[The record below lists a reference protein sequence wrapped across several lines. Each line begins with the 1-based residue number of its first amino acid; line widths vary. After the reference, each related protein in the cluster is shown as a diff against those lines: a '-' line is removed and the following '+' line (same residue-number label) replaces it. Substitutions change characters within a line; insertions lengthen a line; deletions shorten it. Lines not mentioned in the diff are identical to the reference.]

1 VERRRSISDS
11 SHAGLSRRQLLRGGL
26 ALAAWTLG
34 PKWVRAQELPEV
46 APLEMPPSEV
56 PLPACDPEC
65 ARWALLSDTHIAADP
80 ENRYH
85 GFYPYRNLEEVT
97 AQIACDLPDGLVI
110 TGDLARL
117 RGETEAYENLLVL
130 LYSIAAQRPIH
141 LGLGNH
147 DDRDDFFQTFGAGY
161 DDAGAVENKHVT
173 TTETGPVRLIVLD
186 SLLNVNWMTGRL
198 GPQQRTWL
206 ETVLQTCD
214 DRPTIL
220 FLHHTLNGEL
230 LDMRRLLEIIKP
242 VPKIKA
248 VVYGHSHKYSYREF
262 AGIHLINLPATG
274 FPLTRHQPVGWVEAR
289 LRKDGGEF
297 TLHAIGG
304 DRENDGHTETLSWRS

>member
-1 VERRRSISDS
+1 MSDS
-11 SHAGLSRRQLLRGGL
+11 PHAALSRRQLLRGGL
-26 ALAAWTLG
+26 ALAACTLG
-34 PKWVRAQELPEV
+34 PHWARAQERPHV
-46 APLEMPPSEV
+46 APPEMPPSEV

-65 ARWALLSDTHIAADP
+65 TRWALLSDTHIAADP
-80 ENRYH
+80 ENRYR

-130 LYSIAAQRPIH
+130 LYPIAAQRPIH

-161 DDAGAVENKHVT
+161 DDDGAVENKHVV
-173 TTETGPVRLIVLD
+173 TTETGPVRMIVLD
-186 SLLNVNWMTGRL
+186 SLLNVNWMTGKL

-230 LDMRRLLEIIKP
+230 LDMRRLLEIIRP

-248 VVYGHSHKYSYREF
+248 VVYGHSHQYGYREF

-274 FPLTRHQPVGWVEAR
+274 YTLTRHQPVGWVKAR

-304 DRENDGHTETLSWRS
+304 DRENDGQTQTLVWRS

>member
-1 VERRRSISDS
+1 MSDIPRER
-11 SHAGLSRRQLLRGGL
+11 LSRRQLLRGGL

-34 PKWVRAQELPEV
+34 PHGARAAEEP
-46 APLEMPPSEV
+46 PEMPPDV
-56 PLPACDPEC
+56 PPDVPPPACDPEC
-65 ARWALLSDTHIAADP
+65 TRWALLSDTHIAADP
-80 ENRYH
+80 GNHYR
-85 GFYPYRNLEEVT
+85 GFYPYRNLQEAT
-97 AQIACDLPDGLVI
+97 AQIACNLPDGVVI

-117 RGETEAYENLLVL
+117 RGEIEAYENLKTL
-130 LYSIAAQRPIH
+130 LTSIAEQRPIH

-147 DDRDDFFQTFGAGY
+147 DDRDDFFRAFGPGY
-161 DDAGAVENKHVT
+161 DDDGAVENKHVVA
-173 TTETGPVRLIVLD
+173 TEMGPVRLIVLD

-220 FLHHTLNGEL
+220 FLHHTLNSEL

-242 VPKIKA
+242 IPKIKA
-248 VVYGHSHKYSYREF
+248 VVYGHSHKYSYSEV

-274 FPLTRHQPVGWVEAR
+274 FTLTRRQPVGWVEAK
-289 LRKDGGEF
+289 LTKDSGEF

-304 DRENDGHTETLSWRS
+304 HRENDGRTQMLAWRS

>member
-1 VERRRSISDS
+1 MEGRRFISDIPQ
-11 SHAGLSRRQLLRGGL
+11 AGLSRRQLLRGGL

-34 PKWVRAQELPEV
+34 PRWTRAGEPADV
-46 APLEMPPSEV
+46 APPEMPPS
-56 PLPACDPEC
+56 CDPEC
-65 ARWALLSDTHIAADP
+65 TRWALLSDTHIAGDP
-80 ENRYH
+80 DNHYR
-85 GFYPYRNLEEVT
+85 GFYPYRNLQEVT
-97 AQIACDLPDGLVI
+97 AQIAADLPDGVVI

-117 RGETEAYENLLVL
+117 RGQIDAYENLKAL
-130 LYSIAAQRPIH
+130 LGPIAEQCPIH

-147 DDRDDFFQTFGAGY
+147 DDRNDFFRAFGPGY
-161 DDAGAVENKHVT
+161 DDDGVVANKHVV
-173 TTETGPVRLIVLD
+173 TTEAGPVRLIVLD
-186 SLLNVNWMTGRL
+186 SLLNVNWMTGKL

-206 ETVLQTCD
+206 ETALQSCD

-230 LDMRRLLEIIKP
+230 LDMGRLFEIIKP

-248 VVYGHSHKYSYREF
+248 VVYGHSHKYNYSEV

-274 FPLTRHQPVGWVEAR
+274 FNLARRQPVGWVEAR
-289 LRKDGGEF
+289 LMQDGGEF

-304 DRENDGHTETLSWRS
+304 HRENDGRTQTLTWRS

>member
-1 VERRRSISDS
+1 MERRRQISDIP
-11 SHAGLSRRQLLRGGL
+11 HAGLSRRQLLRGGL

-34 PKWVRAQELPEV
+34 PHWARAQESPDVE
-46 APLEMPPSEV
+46 PPEMPPEILP
-56 PLPACDPEC
+56 PLCDPEC
-65 ARWALLSDTHIAADP
+65 TRWALLSDTHIAADP
-80 ENRYH
+80 ENHYR
-85 GFYPYRNLEEVT
+85 GFYPYRNLQEVT

-117 RGETEAYENLLVL
+117 RGEAEAYENLKAL
-130 LYSIAAQRPIH
+130 LNPIAAQRPIH

-147 DDRDDFFQTFGAGY
+147 DDRNDFFQAFGTGY
-161 DDAGAVENKHVT
+161 DDDGAVENKHVV
-173 TTETGPVRLIVLD
+173 TTEMGPVRLIVLD
-186 SLLNVNWMTGRL
+186 SLLNVNWMTGKL

-220 FLHHTLNGEL
+220 FLHHTLNSEL

-248 VVYGHSHKYSYREF
+248 VVYGHSHKYGYSEV

-274 FPLTRHQPVGWVEAR
+274 FNLARRQPVGWVEAR
-289 LRKDGGEF
+289 LTKDRGEF

-304 DRENDGHTETLSWRS
+304 QRENDGHTQMLAWRS